1 MTSYRVTFYK
11 NLVNSNGHEFK
22 CQQGSIDIR
31 RARSD
36 KRALQ
41 AAQRRYERAKKIGDW
56 TLYAD
61 VAELERLGQYRQP
74 PPDVWVAANRPL
86 RRERAD
92 PDLSV
97 RRDAV
102 EPGQAA
108 DVDDDGRTGKAHVHE
123 RDEALASG
131 QHACLVAMLA

>member
-61 VAELERLGQYRQP
+61 VAEL
-74 PPDVWVAANRPL
+74 
-86 RRERAD
+86 
-92 PDLSV
+92 
-97 RRDAV
+97 DAV
-102 EPGQAA
+102 ET
-108 DVDDDGRTGKAHVHE
+108 DGNPPRFVE
-123 RDEALASG
+123 PAS
-131 QHACLVAMLA
+131 HA